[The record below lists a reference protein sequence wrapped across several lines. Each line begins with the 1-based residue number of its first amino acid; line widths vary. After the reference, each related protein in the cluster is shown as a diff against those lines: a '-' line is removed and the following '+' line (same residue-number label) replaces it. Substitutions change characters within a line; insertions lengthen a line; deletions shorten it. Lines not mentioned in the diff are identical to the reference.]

1 MENLK
6 QITTFFFLVLLC
18 VYENLIC
25 KLRQFFFVVFNQLKY
40 IVWIDVSFLW
50 LMRELH
56 AIAANGKRIKHLIVL
71 QQRFSFWL
79 SQNILSISMQVFLF
93 DYGWHTEKSCGLS

>member
-1 MENLK
+1 
-6 QITTFFFLVLLC
+6 
-18 VYENLIC
+18 
-25 KLRQFFFVVFNQLKY
+25 
-40 IVWIDVSFLW
+40 
-50 LMRELH
+50 MRELH